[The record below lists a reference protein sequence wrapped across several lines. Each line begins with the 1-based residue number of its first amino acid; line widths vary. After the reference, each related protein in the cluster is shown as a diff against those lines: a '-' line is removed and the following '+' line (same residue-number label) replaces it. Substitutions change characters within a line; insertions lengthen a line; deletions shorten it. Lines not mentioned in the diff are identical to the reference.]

1 MANKRSLST
10 EKPKSRHGDKVA
22 EIENANKEISF
33 HTGYISCLLHHWK
46 KKKRNVTDFINF

>member
-46 KKKRNVTDFINF
+46 KKRNVTDFINF